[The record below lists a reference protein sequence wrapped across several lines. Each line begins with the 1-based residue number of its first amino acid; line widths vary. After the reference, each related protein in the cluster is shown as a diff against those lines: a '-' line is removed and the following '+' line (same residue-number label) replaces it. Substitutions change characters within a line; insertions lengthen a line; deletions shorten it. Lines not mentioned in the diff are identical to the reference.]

1 MTETSPERLSLVVF
15 SGDYDRVHYALAMA
29 AAAAATARPV
39 TMLFTMGAIHA
50 LRAAQANGVP
60 GWAMLKPASSGNDAA
75 VRDAH
80 HAEDGLA
87 TLEELFDACGAFDV
101 TFKICEMGMTAEK
114 LTPADLRDDLSIA
127 SGGLV
132 GFLAESERDS
142 GRIVFI

>member
-1 MTETSPERLSLVVF
+1 MTPPKSARLSLVLF

-29 AAAAATARPV
+29 AAAAATGRPV

-50 LRAAQANGVP
+50 LRGEQANGVP
-60 GWAMLKPASSGNDAA
+60 GWAALKPAENGDDAA
-75 VRDAH
+75 VRDAR
-80 HAEDGLA
+80 HADDGLA

-101 TFKICEMGMTAEK
+101 AFRICEMGMTAEK
-114 LTPADLRDDLSIA
+114 LTAADLRGDLDIA

-132 GFLAESERDS
+132 GFLAESEKES